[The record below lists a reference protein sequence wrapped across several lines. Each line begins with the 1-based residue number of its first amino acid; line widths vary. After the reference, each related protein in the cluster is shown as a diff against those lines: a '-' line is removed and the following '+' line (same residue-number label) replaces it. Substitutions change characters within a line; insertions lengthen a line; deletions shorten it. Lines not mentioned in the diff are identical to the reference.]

1 VERLIVQY
9 ALQRADDPRTV
20 RTREALRDA
29 LLRLLERKPLDQI
42 TIREIVAHANI
53 SYVTFFRHHPTKEA
67 LLHDIA
73 AEQVRGLADLMLPA
87 LDARD
92 TRAAS
97 IALCTYVDYRR
108 ELWSTLL
115 TGGAAAV
122 LREEFLRHAAEVAAS
137 RADPDS
143 EFPPALAVTLNV
155 SSTIE
160 VLTWW
165 LRQKRPLP
173 IEQVARIHERLVIL
187 PILEAADSNKRKAS
201 GQRRQARS
209 RGLTLK

>member
-1 VERLIVQY
+1 
-9 ALQRADDPRTV
+9 
-20 RTREALRDA
+20 
-29 LLRLLERKPLDQI
+29 
-42 TIREIVAHANI
+42 
-53 SYVTFFRHHPTKEA
+53 
-67 LLHDIA
+67 
-73 AEQVRGLADLMLPA
+73 EQVRGLADLMLPA

-97 IALCTYVDYRR
+97 TALCTYVDYRR

-143 EFPPALAVTLNV
+143 EIPPALAVTLNV
-155 SSTIE
+155 SYT
-160 VLTWW
+160 LDGLPWW

-173 IEQVARIHERLVIL
+173 IERVARIHERLVIL
-187 PILEAADSNKRKAS
+187 PILEAADGSKRRAS
-201 GQRRQARS
+201 GQRRQSRS
-209 RGLTLK
+209 RGATLK